1 MPTLLEQAIIDAQ
14 ELRNAALSNAET
26 TILEKYNAEVRNM
39 VESLL
44 DEQEEDEMGMDAM
57 GGMGDEMGMEPDML
71 GGEAPDDGVADQ
83 VEFGAA
89 AGQPMCP
96 CPDDEV
102 TMTLNL
108 DDLRTMSS
116 ELEDGPGMGEPMG
129 QEDLAMDLGIVPGD
143 EQEEEEEIDLSTL
156 AEGLEEEYELDE
168 EEVMEEEAEIDEAD
182 LKELVEELIVD
193 MAGTKRGWLGASAA
207 ETNFEEELEL
217 ARRSSTDYQE
227 ELKSLR
233 AAHDKVSIQN
243 ESLAK
248 KSNLL
253 TETVY
258 ALKEKLEELNLS
270 NAKLL
275 YSNQA
280 LSSTSLNERQKS
292 KVVES
297 IQKADSV
304 EEAKV
309 IYETLQSAVGTSRKR
324 TPKSLSEVVSRRPST
339 IVPKRRKERT
349 RQEDLV
355 RDRFRTLAGIK

>member
-71 GGEAPDDGVADQ
+71 GGEAPDDGVTDQ

-96 CPDDEV
+96 CPDDAEKKMV
-102 TMTLNL
+102 TLKI
-108 DDLRTMSS
+108 DDLLAMSDQ
-116 ELEDGPGMGEPMG
+116 LDGTPAMGEPKD
-129 QEDLAMDLGIVPGD
+129 QEDLAMDLGVAP
-143 EQEEEEEIDLSTL
+143 EEEEEEIDLTTL

>member
-57 GGMGDEMGMEPDML
+57 GGMGDEMGMF
-71 GGEAPDDGVADQ
+71 GGEGTDDGVADQ

-116 ELEDGPGMGEPMG
+116 ELEDGPGMGEPMD
-129 QEDLAMDLGIVPGD
+129 QEDLAMNLGVTPED
-143 EQEEEEEIDLSTL
+143 EEEEEIDLSTL
-156 AEGLEEEYELDE
+156 SESLEEEYELDE

-193 MAGTKRGWLGASAA
+193 MAGTKSGYLNRPSS
-207 ETNFEEELEL
+207 EMNFEEELEL

-233 AAHDKVSIQN
+233 TAHDKVSIQN

-258 ALKEKLEELNLS
+258 ALKERLEELNLS

>member
-71 GGEAPDDGVADQ
+71 GGEAPDDGVTDQ

-129 QEDLAMDLGIVPGD
+129 QEDLAMDLGVAP
-143 EQEEEEEIDLSTL
+143 EEEEEEIDLTTL

-193 MAGTKRGWLGASAA
+193 MAGTKSGYLNRPAS
-207 ETNFEEELEL
+207 EMNFEEELEL

-339 IVPKRRKERT
+339 IVPKRRKERSH
-349 RQEDLV
+349 QEDL
-355 RDRFRTLAGIK
+355 FRTLAGIK